1 MTPHMDHETT
11 GHCGTHLWDWRIK
24 MFVYSSLCCVTH
36 VTGAFMHVFAVCGVV
51 YVNVCCLGANLI
63 VCEHRHNHIE
73 TA

>member
-1 MTPHMDHETT
+1 M
-11 GHCGTHLWDWRIK
+11 CIHLCVVWL
-24 MFVYSSLCCVTH
+24 SVTH